1 MAKKVYV
8 KKRKP
13 VEEKRILEIEKE
25 ILNNQT
31 KLDLEK

>member
-1 MAKKVYV
+1 MSDLQIIISEIKQ
-8 KKRKP
+8 
-13 VEEKRILEIEKE
+13 RILEIEKE